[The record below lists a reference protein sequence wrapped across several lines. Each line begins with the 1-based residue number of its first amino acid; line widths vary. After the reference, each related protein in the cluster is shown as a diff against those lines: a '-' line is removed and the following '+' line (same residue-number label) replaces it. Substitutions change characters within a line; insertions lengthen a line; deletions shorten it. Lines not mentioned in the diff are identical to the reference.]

1 MSFTLSGIIQYF
13 VQESLALMSSLGPA
27 GVFLLMVLEGLGL
40 PFPSEVIMVFAGFL
54 SVGNVG
60 LFVVYALAG
69 SVGGFVGNLLLY
81 YISVYGGRPL
91 ILFIGRYVGLKE
103 EHLQRTE
110 KWFDARGE
118 WTVFFGRFVPGFR
131 SYMSVPAGV
140 SKMNVVRFSILT
152 FSGSLIW
159 STALEAGGYA
169 LGRSWNKLVPIISTV
184 GTVLLVIFVLAFLGY
199 FIYRF
204 YVKRKKEEKVG
215 SSENSQQAKGT
226 K

>member
-215 SSENSQQAKGT
+215 PPENSQQAKGM

>member
-1 MSFTLSGIIQYF
+1 MSFTLSSIIQYF

-118 WTVFFGRFVPGFR
+118 WR
-131 SYMSVPAGV
+131 
-140 SKMNVVRFSILT
+140 
-152 FSGSLIW
+152 
-159 STALEAGGYA
+159 
-169 LGRSWNKLVPIISTV
+169 
-184 GTVLLVIFVLAFLGY
+184 
-199 FIYRF
+199 
-204 YVKRKKEEKVG
+204 
-215 SSENSQQAKGT
+215 
-226 K
+226 